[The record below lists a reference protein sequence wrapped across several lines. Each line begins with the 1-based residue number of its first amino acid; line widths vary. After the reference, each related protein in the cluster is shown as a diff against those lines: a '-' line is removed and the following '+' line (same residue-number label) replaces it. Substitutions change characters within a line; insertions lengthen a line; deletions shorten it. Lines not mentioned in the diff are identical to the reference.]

1 MVAIKVDMVNRLR
14 VDIGG
19 LDTARIG
26 ASPAIDAIKFAAIW
40 RQAEGLIR
48 PFLLLR

>member
-1 MVAIKVDMVNRLR
+1 MVPTR

-40 RQAEGLIR
+40 RQAEGSDP
-48 PFLLLR
+48 PFLAAAVGKTS